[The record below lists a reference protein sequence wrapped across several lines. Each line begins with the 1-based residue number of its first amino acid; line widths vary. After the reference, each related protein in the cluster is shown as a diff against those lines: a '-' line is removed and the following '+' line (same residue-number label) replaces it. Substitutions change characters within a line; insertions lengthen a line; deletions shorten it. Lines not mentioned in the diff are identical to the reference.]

1 MEDYKNLVKRNAMFK
16 LNELIRYFHFEYTCI
31 RKFLIER
38 KDEYFTNEEANEISI
53 TVNGIINSQERFEM
67 YCRNQGLM
75 Q

>member
-1 MEDYKNLVKRNAMFK
+1 MEDYKKLIKSNALFK
-16 LNELIRYFHFEYTCI
+16 LNALIRQFHFDYTCI

-67 YCRNQGLM
+67 YCRDQGLM